1 MTGGGAGEVNR
12 VRLPTA
18 KDQVVFI
25 SGDRT
30 QISRARTSC
39 PPFLFLLPLGCSDA
53 IGRSK
58 MCSSTRHLHK
68 KQMAPPSPD

>member
-1 MTGGGAGEVNR
+1 MGRKQERWGRGKDDGGGGAGEVNR

-30 QISRARTSC
+30 QISRALIGTH
-39 PPFLFLLPLGCSDA
+39 FLSPIPLS
-53 IGRSK
+53 
-58 MCSSTRHLHK
+58 
-68 KQMAPPSPD
+68 PPSGMQRCNRAE